1 MDALLP
7 TFLAALF
14 AEFGD
19 KTQLLAAL
27 LAVRFR
33 ATGTVFAAIAAAA
46 LANSLIAAAGGR
58 IVADLVNFRAIAL
71 MVAVALIAAGVGG
84 LFRQKPPASAE
95 KTRFGVFAT
104 VFGLMFVLEF
114 GDKTQ
119 FLTFTLAARADS
131 LWLAAMGA
139 TAGILAAAAPAVLL
153 GDRLG
158 EVLPLRQIRLGA
170 SLLFLI
176 VGVIAAAGALRLW

>member
-1 MDALLP
+1 
-7 TFLAALF
+7 
-14 AEFGD
+14 
-19 KTQLLAAL
+19 
-27 LAVRFR
+27 
-33 ATGTVFAAIAAAA
+33 
-46 LANSLIAAAGGR
+46 
-58 IVADLVNFRAIAL
+58 
-71 MVAVALIAAGVGG
+71 
-84 LFRQKPPASAE
+84 
-95 KTRFGVFAT
+95 
-104 VFGLMFVLEF
+104 MFVLEF